1 MQRVET
7 GELHRVETAR
17 VLDRFGHF
25 RQAAQFRR
33 AKVDFKRARKEIR
46 YPIAVVLD
54 WHYVL
59 RLFHGQL

>member
-1 MQRVET
+1 MEA
-7 GELHRVETAR
+7 GELHRVATAR

-25 RQAAQFRR
+25 WQAAQFRG
-33 AKVDFKRARKEIR
+33 AKVDFKRAREEIR
-46 YPIAVVLD
+46 RPIAVVLD